1 MLEQAQQAIAHAL
14 DKAKT
19 DYNKPICVAIVD
31 AYGFLVAFARQ
42 EGAPIRSIDISQR
55 KAFTAV
61 RMGARTEDFL
71 ERIRKQNIEAS
82 WFGDGLCALPGGA
95 VLADGSG
102 IGISGL
108 AAEQDQAIAD
118 SVKAQALPAHS

>member
-1 MLEQAQQAIAHAL
+1 MLEQAQKAIAHAL
-14 DKAKT
+14 EKAKS

-42 EGAPIRSIDISQR
+42 DGAPVRSVEISQR
-55 KAFTAV
+55 KAYTAV
-61 RMGARTEDFL
+61 RMGVTTEAFL
-71 ERIRKQNIEAS
+71 ERIRKQNIEAG

-95 VLADGSG
+95 VFKDGGG

-118 SVKAQALPAHS
+118 SAVARS

>member
-1 MLEQAQQAIAHAL
+1 MADALTMIDAALE
-14 DKAKT
+14 KAKT
-19 DYNKPICVAIVD
+19 DYQRPICVSVVD
-31 AYGFLVAFARQ
+31 QYGFLLAFFRQ
-42 EGAPIRSIDISQR
+42 EGAPIRSIHISQR

-61 RMGARTEDFL
+61 RMGITTEAFL

-95 VLADGSG
+95 VLKDGSA

-118 SVKAQALPAHS
+118 SVVALS

>member
-1 MLEQAQQAIAHAL
+1 MTYETAQQAIAHAL
-14 DKAKT
+14 QKAKS
-19 DYNKPICVAIVD
+19 DYNKPICVAILD
-31 AYGFLVAFARQ
+31 PYGFLIAFARQ
-42 EGAPIRSIDISQR
+42 EGAPIRSIEISQR

-61 RMGARTEDFL
+61 RMGVTTAAFL
-71 ERIRKQNIEAS
+71 ERIRKQNIEVG

-95 VLADGSG
+95 VLKDGSA

-118 SVKAQALPAHS
+118 SVAAAIS